1 MKSIH
6 ATSFMHKPLRSYL
19 KVMKQNNNKDF
30 SLNFVRSDSELKSGS
45 CACSVN
51 FIAFINYLKD

>member
-1 MKSIH
+1 MN
-6 ATSFMHKPLRSYL
+6 KPLRSYL

-45 CACSVN
+45 CACLVK
-51 FIAFINYLKD
+51 ACALKNYLKD